1 MTRQELY
8 QLLEKGPVFL
18 DGATGTML
26 QEAGL
31 PVGVCPE
38 KWIMEHPDVIR
49 NLQRAYVEAGTQIL
63 YAPTFTANRIKLEE
77 YGLQDQLVEINRTM
91 VRLSREAAGDR
102 ALVAGDLTMTG
113 KQLYPTGDLMF
124 EDLVDVYKEQV
135 RAILSEGVDLF
146 VVETMMSLQE
156 CRAALLAVKETCDL
170 PVMISLTY
178 NEDGRTLYGTEP
190 STAVIV
196 LQSMGADIV
205 GINCSTGPDQMTG
218 LVRQMAEVATVPIL
232 AKPNAGLPV
241 LENGK
246 TVYRTGPADFADQM
260 EALFAAGASVLGGC
274 CGTTPEHI
282 RMLFAKLS
290 GQKSPAAD
298 AWRNRGEVRAVTS
311 ERQNVFL
318 DLDGKFLVVGE
329 RINPTGKKKLQ
340 EELRAGEMSLVCEMA
355 RSQEEAGASILDINM
370 GTNGID
376 EKKMMVEAVYEV
388 TSTVDLPLCLDT
400 SYVDVME
407 AALRVYPGR
416 ALINSISCE
425 EGKMEPM
432 LALAKKYGAMFV
444 LLPLSSVGLPKDME
458 EKRENIQKILETA
471 EGMGISRKAAVV
483 DVLVNTVGANPSAAR
498 ECFDTI
504 SYCRKELGLPTICG
518 LSNIS
523 FGMPQRSFVNT
534 AFLNVALSKG
544 LNMAIANPSQEMLMY
559 SALAVDMLLEKPGA
573 SERYL
578 EAVPQGALTLTGS
591 AGKGKDAGMVTGQNG
606 AGVSLQKRSGDGD
619 ANESE
624 DPVKDC
630 VVKGKKGEII
640 ARIENCLKAGETP
653 SEIIEN
659 HLIPGINLVGDYY
672 DQKKYFLPQ
681 LIAGA
686 NAMKLGM
693 EYLEPMLASAGGD
706 EAKATIVFATVE
718 GDIHDIG
725 KNLVVLM
732 LKNYG
737 FHVIDLGKDVPA
749 SVIVD
754 KALETDASVIG
765 LSALMTT
772 TMMRMKDVVELAKER
787 NCHAKII
794 IGGAA
799 ITESFAEEIG
809 ADGYSRDASDCV
821 KLVQRLTGE

>member
-298 AWRNRGEVRAVTS
+298 AWRNRGEVRSVTS

-523 FGMPQRSFVNT
+523 FGMPQRAFVNT

-578 EAVPQGALTLTGS
+578 ESVPQGALTLTGS
-591 AGKGKDAGMVTGQNG
+591 AGKGKDAGVVIGQNG
-606 AGVSLQKRSGDGD
+606 AGATGQKKSVDGD
-619 ANESE
+619 AHEDA

-630 VVKGKKGEII
+630 VVKGKKGELI
-640 ARIENCLKAGETP
+640 ARIEDCLKAGETP

-732 LKNYG
+732 VENYG

-772 TMMRMKDVVELAKER
+772 TMMRMKDVVELAKEK

>member
-1 MTRQELY
+1 
-8 QLLEKGPVFL
+8 
-18 DGATGTML
+18 
-26 QEAGL
+26 
-31 PVGVCPE
+31 
-38 KWIMEHPDVIR
+38 
-49 NLQRAYVEAGTQIL
+49 
-63 YAPTFTANRIKLEE
+63 
-77 YGLQDQLVEINRTM
+77 
-91 VRLSREAAGDR
+91 
-102 ALVAGDLTMTG
+102 
-113 KQLYPTGDLMF
+113 
-124 EDLVDVYKEQV
+124 
-135 RAILSEGVDLF
+135 
-146 VVETMMSLQE
+146 
-156 CRAALLAVKETCDL
+156 
-170 PVMISLTY
+170 
-178 NEDGRTLYGTEP
+178 
-190 STAVIV
+190 
-196 LQSMGADIV
+196 
-205 GINCSTGPDQMTG
+205 
-218 LVRQMAEVATVPIL
+218 
-232 AKPNAGLPV
+232 
-241 LENGK
+241 
-246 TVYRTGPADFADQM
+246 
-260 EALFAAGASVLGGC
+260 
-274 CGTTPEHI
+274 
-282 RMLFAKLS
+282 MLFAKLS

-298 AWRNRGEVRAVTS
+298 AWRNRGEVRSVTS

-523 FGMPQRSFVNT
+523 FGMPQRAFVNT

-578 EAVPQGALTLTGS
+578 ESVPQGALTLTGS
-591 AGKGKDAGMVTGQNG
+591 AGKGKDAGVVIGQNG
-606 AGVSLQKRSGDGD
+606 AGATGQKKSVDGD
-619 ANESE
+619 AHEDA

-640 ARIENCLKAGETP
+640 ARIEDCLKAGETP

-706 EAKATIVFATVE
+706 ENKATIVFATVE

-749 SVIVD
+749 SIIVD
-754 KALETDASVIG
+754 KALETNASVIG

-772 TMMRMKDVVELAKER
+772 TMMRMKDVVELAKEK

>member
-49 NLQRAYVEAGTQIL
+49 NLQRAYVEAATQIL

-298 AWRNRGEVRAVTS
+298 AWRNRG
-311 ERQNVFL
+311 
-318 DLDGKFLVVGE
+318 
-329 RINPTGKKKLQ
+329 
-340 EELRAGEMSLVCEMA
+340 
-355 RSQEEAGASILDINM
+355 
-370 GTNGID
+370 
-376 EKKMMVEAVYEV
+376 
-388 TSTVDLPLCLDT
+388 
-400 SYVDVME
+400 
-407 AALRVYPGR
+407 
-416 ALINSISCE
+416 
-425 EGKMEPM
+425 
-432 LALAKKYGAMFV
+432 
-444 LLPLSSVGLPKDME
+444 
-458 EKRENIQKILETA
+458 
-471 EGMGISRKAAVV
+471 
-483 DVLVNTVGANPSAAR
+483 
-498 ECFDTI
+498 
-504 SYCRKELGLPTICG
+504 
-518 LSNIS
+518 
-523 FGMPQRSFVNT
+523 
-534 AFLNVALSKG
+534 
-544 LNMAIANPSQEMLMY
+544 
-559 SALAVDMLLEKPGA
+559 
-573 SERYL
+573 
-578 EAVPQGALTLTGS
+578 
-591 AGKGKDAGMVTGQNG
+591 
-606 AGVSLQKRSGDGD
+606 
-619 ANESE
+619 
-624 DPVKDC
+624 
-630 VVKGKKGEII
+630 
-640 ARIENCLKAGETP
+640 
-653 SEIIEN
+653 
-659 HLIPGINLVGDYY
+659 
-672 DQKKYFLPQ
+672 
-681 LIAGA
+681 
-686 NAMKLGM
+686 
-693 EYLEPMLASAGGD
+693 
-706 EAKATIVFATVE
+706 
-718 GDIHDIG
+718 
-725 KNLVVLM
+725 
-732 LKNYG
+732 
-737 FHVIDLGKDVPA
+737 
-749 SVIVD
+749 
-754 KALETDASVIG
+754 
-765 LSALMTT
+765 
-772 TMMRMKDVVELAKER
+772 
-787 NCHAKII
+787 
-794 IGGAA
+794 
-799 ITESFAEEIG
+799 
-809 ADGYSRDASDCV
+809 
-821 KLVQRLTGE
+821 

>member
-1 MTRQELY
+1 MIREELY
-8 QLLEKGPVFL
+8 QMLDKGPLFL

-38 KWIMEHPDVIR
+38 NWIMEHPDVIQ
-49 NLQRAYVEAGTQIL
+49 NLQRAYVQAGTQIL

-77 YGLQDQLVEINRTM
+77 YGLCDRLVEINRTM
-91 VRLSREAAGDR
+91 VRLSKEAAGDR

-196 LQSMGADIV
+196 LQSMGADVV
-205 GINCSTGPDQMTG
+205 GINCSTGPDEMVP
-218 LVRQMAEVATVPIL
+218 LVSQMAEVATVPIL

-246 TVYRTGPADFADQM
+246 TVYRTGPEDFADQM

-282 RMLFAKLS
+282 RMLSNKLS
-290 GQKSPAAD
+290 KERSQKAG

-311 ERQNVFL
+311 ERQNIFL
-318 DLDGKFLVVGE
+318 DLNGKFLVVGE

-355 RSQEEAGASILDINM
+355 RSQEGAGASILDINM

-425 EGKMEPM
+425 EGKMESM

-458 EKRENIQKILETA
+458 EKRENIQKILEAA
-471 EGMGISRKAAVV
+471 EGMGISRERAVV

-573 SERYL
+573 SQRYL
-578 EAVPQGALTLTGS
+578 EAAPQGTLTLTGK
-591 AGKGKDAGMVTGQNG
+591 AGKNVDTVTGQNG
-606 AGVSLQKRSGDGD
+606 AEVSLQKRSADGD
-619 ANESE
+619 TNEFE

-630 VVKGKKGEII
+630 VVKGKKGEIV
-640 ARIENCLKAGETP
+640 ARIENCLKGGETP
-653 SEIIEN
+653 SEVIEN

-693 EYLEPMLASAGGD
+693 EYLEPMLAADGD
-706 EAKATIVFATVE
+706 DESKATIVFATVE

-754 KALETDASVIG
+754 KALETNASVIG

-799 ITESFAEEIG
+799 ITESFAQEIG
-809 ADGYSRDASDCV
+809 ADGYSGDASDCV
-821 KLVQRLTGE
+821 KLVQKLTGE